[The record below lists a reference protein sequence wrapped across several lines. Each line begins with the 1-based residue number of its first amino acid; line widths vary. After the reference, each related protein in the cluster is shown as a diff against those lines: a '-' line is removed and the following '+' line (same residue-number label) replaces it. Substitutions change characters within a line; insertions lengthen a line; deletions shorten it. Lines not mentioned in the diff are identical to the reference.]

1 VRHPNNEQEPRTGNR
16 SRAHQL
22 TMDDKLGGCEA
33 EECAPAVSNPAP
45 VAAADVA
52 AGVGSTPTSLLMA
65 ATDARRGWESLSG
78 CSKRDTLGGGALKPQ
93 AARQRCLMK
102 ASLVHSLSTA
112 RATQLSCTAPD
123 RRRRAQTH
131 SLSEACALLLPRC
144 SAHARQGNRAAAPF
158 ACMPSHI
165 VIHDVKECLV
175 LPRLALNGVVQLK
188 GLAQAWV
195 WWHGAATRA
204 CRMAAAATHPHMSH

>member
-1 VRHPNNEQEPRTGNR
+1 MPAWSHHSCVRHPNNEQEPCTGNT

-33 EECAPAVSNPAP
+33 AECAPAVSHPAP

-52 AGVGSTPTSLLMA
+52 AGVGWTPTSLLMA
-65 ATDARRGWESLSG
+65 ATDARRGWKSVSW

-102 ASLVHSLSTA
+102 ASLAHSLSTA
-112 RATQLSCTAPD
+112 RARQLSCTAPN
-123 RRRRAQTH
+123 RRRRAHTHTHTH
-131 SLSEACALLLPRC
+131 SLSEACALLLLRC
-144 SAHARQGNRAAAPF
+144 SAHARQGNHAAAPF

-175 LPRLALNGVVQLK
+175 LPRLVLNGVV
-188 GLAQAWV
+188 
-195 WWHGAATRA
+195 
-204 CRMAAAATHPHMSH
+204 